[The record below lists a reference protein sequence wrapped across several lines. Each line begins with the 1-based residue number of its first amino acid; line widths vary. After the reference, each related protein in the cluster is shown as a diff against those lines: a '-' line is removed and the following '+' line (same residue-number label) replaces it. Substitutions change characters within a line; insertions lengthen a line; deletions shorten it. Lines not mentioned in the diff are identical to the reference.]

1 MAEFKKD
8 IERLTERIVAERRR
22 MQSEAQRPASKL
34 QNIGAAQRLAL
45 AAMRNSSRVRA
56 SR

>member
-1 MAEFKKD
+1 MAEFKEAL
-8 IERLTERIVAERRR
+8 ERLTERIVAERRR
-22 MQSEAQRPASKL
+22 MQSHAQRPASKL